1 MMRLLPAIL
10 LVIGVLAT
18 AMGLLWLGQ
27 GLGYIQWPASSFML
41 DQRPWVWR
49 GAVLA
54 LFGVLLILRAL
65 KRRRR
70 G

>member
-41 DQRPWVWR
+41 DQRPWAWR